1 MMFGCFGLAAA
12 LKFRNSA
19 QRIVKTVFIGK
30 HWEDYGFFRRA
41 REVNAHKDVPVLLDS
56 PRYSYLF
63 RTGAALA
70 FGSQWASRVF
80 TAASSGRS
88 ARLVNSFGSVW

>member
-1 MMFGCFGLAAA
+1 MIFGCFCLAKA
-12 LKFRNSA
+12 LKFRSSA

-30 HWEDYGFFRRA
+30 RWEDYGVFHRA
-41 REVNAHKDVPVLLDS
+41 IEVNAHADVPVLLGL

-63 RTGAALA
+63 RTGAALVL
-70 FGSQWASRVF
+70 GSHSVSRVF
-80 TAASSGRS
+80 TAANLGRS